1 MLCGP
6 EARYVTGASWAVD
19 GGLLLMSAVA
29 AHHLDD
35 DAWRKPALTELPP
48 EGTRRDDD
56 RPSGM
61 NARH

>member
-1 MLCGP
+1 MLCRP

-35 DAWRKPALTELPP
+35 DAWRKPALQTHPKA
-48 EGTRRDDD
+48 TRRDDNG
-56 RPSGM
+56 PSGM